1 MGRHRGH
8 RPNRTR
14 SRSGNGTSTGRPES
28 VRALADA
35 ASDEPSMPGA
45 GGKTFDPK
53 GGLAPT
59 GWDEIASGPYEK
71 APAKDRLLREYW
83 EMAHFEPG
91 TRRILAT
98 IRSLLVSKIG
108 AYEHP
113 DPNSPVRDLVTRCI
127 DRLEG
132 GIEGLIGDL
141 LSSMWAGF
149 SVIEPVW
156 DATPDGWY
164 IRRADM
170 LHPMTFFGKYGE
182 PGIAIDP
189 VEKRVAQ
196 VVQNPVSKG
205 SGEKDTSVAFPV
217 ADVLYWPLMREVREQ
232 VYGNSM
238 LAGARRSWYSI
249 AQLEKYYNTFAMK
262 CACPTPLYLAPN
274 TTIKHP
280 ETQLPVAVTSF
291 MAELLQRVSPGS
303 GVVLPEECGI
313 NGKVVMETMFPVG
326 TGEAFEK
333 VLAYWQARHYASLLT
348 PMILFEEPEHAS
360 RAQAGTIANLWYIF
374 LEGIRRELERVL
386 IDQFVKPQVVYNLG
400 PQPNDN
406 YGEWGWD
413 PIDDADLQLFSS
425 AFEAI
430 CRGVATLKAAGL
442 MPTHEDMLQVRN
454 WANRILGSSSDIIQ
468 RLGLDPTIAEGDIDV
483 GFVPVPIDGAQ
494 GPSERMQI
502 PEKKGWVAPG
512 PGSVGP
518 ANDAPDADAAAAA

>member
-1 MGRHRGH
+1 MGRHRSKH
-8 RPNRTR
+8 NR
-14 SRSGNGTSTGRPES
+14 SHGRSGAAVTGRLQT
-28 VRALADA
+28 VRALADV
-35 ASDEPSMPGA
+35 ASDEPSMPGS
-45 GGKTFDPK
+45 GGKAFSPK
-53 GGLAPT
+53 GALADT
-59 GWDEIASGPYEK
+59 DWDSICSGPYERVPSK
-71 APAKDRLLREYW
+71 AKLLREYW

-98 IRSLLVSKIG
+98 IRSLIVSKIG

-127 DRLEG
+127 DRLED
-132 GIEGLIGDL
+132 GIEGLVGDL

-149 SVIEPVW
+149 SVVEPIW
-156 DATPDGWY
+156 ETTADGWC

-170 LHPMTFFGKYGE
+170 LHPMTFFGEQGE
-182 PGIAIDP
+182 CGIAIDP
-189 VEKRVAQ
+189 VEKRVTKL
-196 VVQNPVSKG
+196 VQNPVSQY
-205 SGEKDTSVAFPV
+205 SPEKKSTTHNASEVI
-217 ADVLYWPLMREVREQ
+217 YWPIMREVREQ
-232 VYGNSM
+232 VCGNSM
-238 LAGARRSWYSI
+238 LAGGRRSWYSI
-249 AQLEKYYNTFAMK
+249 AQLEKFYNTFAMK

-280 ETQLPVAVTSF
+280 DTQLPVAVTSF
-291 MAELLQRVSPGS
+291 MAELLQRVTPGA
-303 GVVLPEECGI
+303 GAVLPAECGI
-313 NGKVVMETMFPVG
+313 DGKIISETMFPVG

-386 IDQFVKPQVVYNLG
+386 IHQFVKPQVIYNLG

-425 AFEAI
+425 SFEAI

-442 MPTHEDMLQVRN
+442 TPTREDMLQVRN
-454 WANRILGSSSDIIQ
+454 WANRILGSSSDIVQ
-468 RLGLDPTIAEGDIDV
+468 RLTLDPDVEDGEVDV

-494 GPSERMQI
+494 GPSERMQV

-518 ANDAPDADAAAAA
+518 ANDADQAAA